1 MISFEQ
7 AIQIAFSEAKIS
19 GTENVDYLK
28 SSMRILAEDVFA
40 DADMPPFNKSAMD
53 GYACRNVDLD
63 KELSLIEI
71 IPAGQ
76 SPKHTIGAGEC
87 SKIMTG
93 ARVPEGADTVFMV
106 EYSVETSTGKIRFT
120 GAKPNSNICLKG
132 EDLKEGDLVLHSGIL
147 LKPQHIA
154 ILAAVGCTKPLVY
167 KQSSVGIIST
177 GSELVM
183 PETIPYISQ
192 IRNSNGPQ
200 LYVQSS
206 RHGFPT
212 QLYGIVPDEKKLI
225 KNAILKSVEEN
236 DVTILS
242 GGVSV
247 GDFDFVPEI
256 ISDLGFNIH
265 FNKIAIKPG
274 QHTTFA
280 TKGNK
285 YIIGL
290 PGNPVSSFIQFEVF
304 VLPFL
309 YRLMNYSL
317 KAFQM
322 SLPMSHNFFRKKSDR
337 DECLPVL
344 ITESNE
350 LKMINYHGSAHIHAY
365 HEATGFIIVPAGT
378 AEIKKGEF
386 VNVRLL

>member
-63 KELSLIEI
+63 EELSLIEI
-71 IPAGQ
+71 IPAGH

-290 PGNPVSSFIQFEVF
+290 PGNPVSSFIQFEADVHT
-304 VLPFL
+304 
-309 YRLMNYSL
+309 
-317 KAFQM
+317 FQPGI
-322 SLPMSHNFFRKKSDR
+322 L
-337 DECLPVL
+337 
-344 ITESNE
+344 
-350 LKMINYHGSAHIHAY
+350 
-365 HEATGFIIVPAGT
+365 
-378 AEIKKGEF
+378 
-386 VNVRLL
+386 